1 MKFYEK
7 PLFLKIVFIIS
18 IAIILFVSAVSFR
31 HINNLNKSNDIVEH
45 SYVVYGNIQKLY
57 SEIKDL
63 EIDRRNYFITRDK
76 NILIQIQSDV
86 STVNNDINALEKLIN
101 DNPKQIRN
109 VKLLRG
115 YFKEKIKVVEEG
127 LKYLNL
133 KRDNPLVVE
142 NIKKGSLVMEKISF
156 TINKMVEIENN
167 LLEKRLDDNKEVNRF
182 TPIVNYVTLFVT
194 LFILIFAIIKISKDI
209 NSLIDSNSE
218 LKLAIESSDMAEQ
231 IGDFGIWQYN
241 IDKDEFNYSDNIYRM
256 LGYEPNSFDA
266 VIENYTN
273 HIHPDDLDRMLE
285 IAKQLKTAEILGPNS
300 YRVIRKDGDV
310 RYFRGISKV
319 VKNLSGERVMIGITS
334 DVTEEYYN
342 QLQLEHKNIELE
354 EKNKILFIA
363 NETSKEAEKI
373 GNYGFWK
380 WNVDKN
386 EFEFS
391 DNIFRMFGIDKE
403 RFNPLVDS
411 FIPSVHPEDKEFVMQ
426 YLEKFRNKE
435 KNVAPYQHRIIK
447 ADNSEVKY
455 IRISSK
461 PIESQDDFYYLMI
474 TKDITEEINNSAE
487 ILQKNRELEASNKEL
502 QAFNYVASHDL
513 QEPLRKIETFI
524 SRLEARDYQN
534 LTETGQQYFE
544 RIKVAAGRMRL
555 LIKDLLQFSRTNK
568 SEKVFE
574 MADLNEIL
582 EAAKHEIAESISD
595 KSAIIKSEHLPT
607 LKVIPFQ
614 IQQMFINLL
623 GNSVKYSKAN
633 VPPEIQIDYRK
644 ISLQQIG
651 QLVLPA
657 KKDFHKF
664 TFSDNGIGFSEE
676 YSQRIFE
683 LFSRLH
689 NKDEIAGTGI
699 GLAICK
705 KIVENHKGY
714 ILAKGKPGEGAV
726 FEIYLPEDIA

>member
-45 SYVVYGNIQKLY
+45 SYVVYANIQKLY

-86 STVNNDINALEKLIN
+86 STVNNDINALEKLMN
-101 DNPKQIRN
+101 DNPKQLRN

-209 NSLIDSNSE
+209 NSLRDSNSE

-474 TKDITEEINNSAE
+474 TQDITEEINNSAE

-582 EAAKHEIAESISD
+582 EAAKHEIAESITD

>member
-45 SYVVYGNIQKLY
+45 SYVVYANIQKLY

-86 STVNNDINALEKLIN
+86 STVNNDINALEKLMN
-101 DNPKQIRN
+101 DNPKQIKN

-142 NIKKGSLVMEKISF
+142 NIKKGSLVMEKITF

-167 LLEKRLDDNKEVNRF
+167 LLEKRLDDNQQVNRF

-209 NSLIDSNSE
+209 NSLRDSNSE

-474 TKDITEEINNSAE
+474 TQDITEEINNSAE

-623 GNSVKYSKAN
+623 GNSIKYSKAN
-633 VPPEIQIDYRK
+633 VPPEIHIDYRK

>member
-31 HINNLNKSNDIVEH
+31 HINNLNESNDIVEH
-45 SYVVYGNIQKLY
+45 SYVVYANIQKLY

-86 STVNNDINALEKLIN
+86 STVNNDINALEKLMN
-101 DNPKQIRN
+101 DNPKQIKN

-115 YFKEKIKVVEEG
+115 YFKEKITVVEEG

-209 NSLIDSNSE
+209 NSLRDSNSE

-231 IGDFGIWQYN
+231 IGNFGIWQYN

-391 DNIFRMFGIDKE
+391 DNIFRMFGIDRE

-474 TKDITEEINNSAE
+474 TQDITEEINNSAE

-582 EAAKHEIAESISD
+582 EAAKHEIAESITD

-623 GNSVKYSKAN
+623 GNSIKYSKAN
-633 VPPEIQIDYRK
+633 VPPEIHIDYRK

>member
-45 SYVVYGNIQKLY
+45 SYVVYANIQKLY

-86 STVNNDINALEKLIN
+86 STVNNDINALEKLMN
-101 DNPKQIRN
+101 DNPKQIKN

-167 LLEKRLDDNKEVNRF
+167 LLEKRLDDNQQVNRF

-209 NSLIDSNSE
+209 NSLRDSNSE

>member
-45 SYVVYGNIQKLY
+45 SYVVYANIQKLY

-167 LLEKRLDDNKEVNRF
+167 LLEKRLNDNKEVNRF

-209 NSLIDSNSE
+209 NSLRDSNSE

-391 DNIFRMFGIDKE
+391 DNIFRMFGIDRE

-474 TKDITEEINNSAE
+474 TQDITEEINNSAE

-582 EAAKHEIAESISD
+582 EAAKHEIAESITD

-623 GNSVKYSKAN
+623 GNSIKYSKAN
-633 VPPEIQIDYRK
+633 VPPEIHIDYRK

>member
-167 LLEKRLDDNKEVNRF
+167 LLEKRLNDNQQVNRF

-209 NSLIDSNSE
+209 NSLRDSNSE

>member
-86 STVNNDINALEKLIN
+86 STVNNDINALEKLMN
-101 DNPKQIRN
+101 DNPKQIKN

-167 LLEKRLDDNKEVNRF
+167 LLEKRLNDNQQVNRF

-209 NSLIDSNSE
+209 NSLRDSNSE

-391 DNIFRMFGIDKE
+391 ENIFRMFGIDKE

-474 TKDITEEINNSAE
+474 TQDITEEINNSAE

>member
-45 SYVVYGNIQKLY
+45 SYVVYANIQKLY

-142 NIKKGSLVMEKISF
+142 NIKKGSLVMEKITF

-167 LLEKRLDDNKEVNRF
+167 LLEKRLDDNQQVNRF

-209 NSLIDSNSE
+209 NSLRDSNSE

-391 DNIFRMFGIDKE
+391 ENIFRMFGIDKE

-474 TKDITEEINNSAE
+474 TQDITEEINNSAE

-574 MADLNEIL
+574 MADLNDLL
-582 EAAKHEIAESISD
+582 ENAKHEIAEPIEE
-595 KSAIIKSEHLPT
+595 KKAVIHTAHLPKM
-607 LKVIPFQ
+607 KVIPFQ

>member
-1 MKFYEK
+1 
-7 PLFLKIVFIIS
+7 
-18 IAIILFVSAVSFR
+18 
-31 HINNLNKSNDIVEH
+31 
-45 SYVVYGNIQKLY
+45 
-57 SEIKDL
+57 
-63 EIDRRNYFITRDK
+63 
-76 NILIQIQSDV
+76 
-86 STVNNDINALEKLIN
+86 
-101 DNPKQIRN
+101 
-109 VKLLRG
+109 
-115 YFKEKIKVVEEG
+115 
-127 LKYLNL
+127 
-133 KRDNPLVVE
+133 
-142 NIKKGSLVMEKISF
+142 
-156 TINKMVEIENN
+156 
-167 LLEKRLDDNKEVNRF
+167 
-182 TPIVNYVTLFVT
+182 
-194 LFILIFAIIKISKDI
+194 
-209 NSLIDSNSE
+209 
-218 LKLAIESSDMAEQ
+218 
-231 IGDFGIWQYN
+231 
-241 IDKDEFNYSDNIYRM
+241 
-256 LGYEPNSFDA
+256 
-266 VIENYTN
+266 
-273 HIHPDDLDRMLE
+273 
-285 IAKQLKTAEILGPNS
+285 
-300 YRVIRKDGDV
+300 
-310 RYFRGISKV
+310 
-319 VKNLSGERVMIGITS
+319 
-334 DVTEEYYN
+334 
-342 QLQLEHKNIELE
+342 
-354 EKNKILFIA
+354 
-363 NETSKEAEKI
+363 
-373 GNYGFWK
+373 
-380 WNVDKN
+380 
-386 EFEFS
+386 
-391 DNIFRMFGIDKE
+391 
-403 RFNPLVDS
+403 
-411 FIPSVHPEDKEFVMQ
+411 MQ

-474 TKDITEEINNSAE
+474 TQDITEEINNSAE

-574 MADLNEIL
+574 LADLNEIL

>member
-45 SYVVYGNIQKLY
+45 SYVVYANIQKLY

-209 NSLIDSNSE
+209 NSLRDSNSE

-391 DNIFRMFGIDKE
+391 ENIFRMFGIDKE

-474 TKDITEEINNSAE
+474 TQDITEEINNSAE

>member
-45 SYVVYGNIQKLY
+45 SYVVYANIQKLY

-86 STVNNDINALEKLIN
+86 STVNNDINALEKLMN
-101 DNPKQIRN
+101 DNPKQIKN

-167 LLEKRLDDNKEVNRF
+167 LLEKRLNDNKEVNRF

-209 NSLIDSNSE
+209 NSLRDSNSE

-334 DVTEEYYN
+334 DVTEENYN

-391 DNIFRMFGIDKE
+391 DNIFRMFGIDRE

-474 TKDITEEINNSAE
+474 TQDITEEINNSAE

-582 EAAKHEIAESISD
+582 EAAKHEIAESITD

-623 GNSVKYSKAN
+623 GNSIKYSKAN
-633 VPPEIQIDYRK
+633 IPPEIHIDYRK
-644 ISLQQIG
+644 GSLQQIG

>member
-45 SYVVYGNIQKLY
+45 SYVVYANIQKLY

-86 STVNNDINALEKLIN
+86 STVNNDINALEKLMN
-101 DNPKQIRN
+101 DNPKQIKN

-209 NSLIDSNSE
+209 NSLRDSNSE

-334 DVTEEYYN
+334 DVTEENYN

-391 DNIFRMFGIDKE
+391 DNIFRMFGIDRE

-474 TKDITEEINNSAE
+474 TQDITEEINNSAE

-633 VPPEIQIDYRK
+633 VPPEIHIDYRK

>member
-45 SYVVYGNIQKLY
+45 SYVVYANIQKLY

-167 LLEKRLDDNKEVNRF
+167 LLEKRLNDNQQVNRF

-209 NSLIDSNSE
+209 NSLRDSNSE

-342 QLQLEHKNIELE
+342 QIQLEHKNIELE

-474 TKDITEEINNSAE
+474 TQDITEEINNSAE

-582 EAAKHEIAESISD
+582 EAAKHEIAESITD

-623 GNSVKYSKAN
+623 GNSIKYSKAN

>member
-45 SYVVYGNIQKLY
+45 SYVVYANIQKLY

-86 STVNNDINALEKLIN
+86 STVNNDINALEKLMN

-142 NIKKGSLVMEKISF
+142 NIKKGSLVMEKITF

-167 LLEKRLDDNKEVNRF
+167 LLEKRLNDNQQVNRF

-209 NSLIDSNSE
+209 NSLRDSNSE

-391 DNIFRMFGIDKE
+391 ENIFRMFGIDKE

-474 TKDITEEINNSAE
+474 TQDITEEINNSAE

>member
-142 NIKKGSLVMEKISF
+142 NIKKGSLVMEKITF

-167 LLEKRLDDNKEVNRF
+167 LLEKRLDDNQQVNRF

-209 NSLIDSNSE
+209 NSLRDSNSE

-391 DNIFRMFGIDKE
+391 ENIFRMFGIDKE

-474 TKDITEEINNSAE
+474 TQDITEEINNSAE

>member
-1 MKFYEK
+1 
-7 PLFLKIVFIIS
+7 
-18 IAIILFVSAVSFR
+18 
-31 HINNLNKSNDIVEH
+31 
-45 SYVVYGNIQKLY
+45 
-57 SEIKDL
+57 
-63 EIDRRNYFITRDK
+63 
-76 NILIQIQSDV
+76 
-86 STVNNDINALEKLIN
+86 
-101 DNPKQIRN
+101 
-109 VKLLRG
+109 
-115 YFKEKIKVVEEG
+115 
-127 LKYLNL
+127 
-133 KRDNPLVVE
+133 
-142 NIKKGSLVMEKISF
+142 MEKITF

-167 LLEKRLDDNKEVNRF
+167 LLKKRLDDNQQVNRF

-209 NSLIDSNSE
+209 NSLRDSNSE

-391 DNIFRMFGIDKE
+391 ENIFRMFGIDKE

-474 TKDITEEINNSAE
+474 TQDITEEINNSAE

>member
-86 STVNNDINALEKLIN
+86 STVNNDINALEKLMN

-142 NIKKGSLVMEKISF
+142 NIKKGSLVMEKITF

-411 FIPSVHPEDKEFVMQ
+411 FIPSLHPEDKEFVMQ

-474 TKDITEEINNSAE
+474 TQDITEEINNSAE

>member
-86 STVNNDINALEKLIN
+86 STVSNDINALEKLIN

-142 NIKKGSLVMEKISF
+142 NIKKGSLVMEKITF

-391 DNIFRMFGIDKE
+391 ENIFRMFGIDKE

-474 TKDITEEINNSAE
+474 TQDITEEINNSAE

>member
-45 SYVVYGNIQKLY
+45 SYVVYANIQKLY

-142 NIKKGSLVMEKISF
+142 NIKKGSLVMEKITF

-167 LLEKRLDDNKEVNRF
+167 LLEKRLDDNQQVNRF

-209 NSLIDSNSE
+209 NSLRDSNSE

-391 DNIFRMFGIDKE
+391 DNIFRMFGIDRE

>member
-86 STVNNDINALEKLIN
+86 STVNNDINALEKLMN

-167 LLEKRLDDNKEVNRF
+167 LLEKRLNDNQQVNRF

-209 NSLIDSNSE
+209 NSLRDSNSE

-391 DNIFRMFGIDKE
+391 ENIFRMFGIDKE

-474 TKDITEEINNSAE
+474 TQDITEEINNSAE

>member
-45 SYVVYGNIQKLY
+45 SYVVYANIQKLY

-86 STVNNDINALEKLIN
+86 STVNNDINALEKLMN
-101 DNPKQIRN
+101 DNPKQIKN

-209 NSLIDSNSE
+209 NSLRDSNSE

-231 IGDFGIWQYN
+231 IGNFGIWQYN

-391 DNIFRMFGIDKE
+391 DNIFRMFGIDRE

-474 TKDITEEINNSAE
+474 TQDITEEINNSAE

>member
-45 SYVVYGNIQKLY
+45 SYVVYANIQKLY

-86 STVNNDINALEKLIN
+86 STVNNDINALEKLMN
-101 DNPKQIRN
+101 DNPKQIKN

-209 NSLIDSNSE
+209 NSLRDSNSE

-391 DNIFRMFGIDKE
+391 DNIFRMFGIDRE

-474 TKDITEEINNSAE
+474 TQDITEEINNSAE

-582 EAAKHEIAESISD
+582 EAAKHEIAESITD

-633 VPPEIQIDYRK
+633 VPPEIHIDYRK

>member
-45 SYVVYGNIQKLY
+45 SYVVYANIQKLY

-86 STVNNDINALEKLIN
+86 STVNNDINALEKLMN
-101 DNPKQIRN
+101 DNPKQIKN

-167 LLEKRLDDNKEVNRF
+167 LLKKRLDDNKEVNRF

-209 NSLIDSNSE
+209 NSLRDSNSE

-266 VIENYTN
+266 VIENYAN
-273 HIHPDDLDRMLE
+273 HIHPDDVDRMLE

-342 QLQLEHKNIELE
+342 QLELEHKNIELE

-391 DNIFRMFGIDKE
+391 ENIFRMFGIDKE

-426 YLEKFRNKE
+426 YLERFRNKE

-474 TKDITEEINNSAE
+474 TQDITEEIHSGAE

>member
-45 SYVVYGNIQKLY
+45 SYVVYANIQKLY

-86 STVNNDINALEKLIN
+86 STVNNDINALEKLMN
-101 DNPKQIRN
+101 DNPKQIKN

-167 LLEKRLDDNKEVNRF
+167 LLEKRLDDNQQVNRF

-209 NSLIDSNSE
+209 NSLRDSNSE

-391 DNIFRMFGIDKE
+391 DNIFRMFGIDRE
-403 RFNPLVDS
+403 SFNPLVDS

-474 TKDITEEINNSAE
+474 TQDITEEINNSAE

-582 EAAKHEIAESISD
+582 EAAKHEIAESITD

>member
-45 SYVVYGNIQKLY
+45 SYVVYANIQKLY

-86 STVNNDINALEKLIN
+86 STVNNDINALEKLMN
-101 DNPKQIRN
+101 DNPKQIKN

-209 NSLIDSNSE
+209 NSLRDSNSE

-231 IGDFGIWQYN
+231 IGNFGIWQYN

-391 DNIFRMFGIDKE
+391 DNIFRMFGIDRE

-435 KNVAPYQHRIIK
+435 KNVAPYQHRIIR

-474 TKDITEEINNSAE
+474 TQDITEEINNSAE

-582 EAAKHEIAESISD
+582 EAAKHEIAESITD

-623 GNSVKYSKAN
+623 GNSIKYSKAN
-633 VPPEIQIDYRK
+633 VPPEIHIDYRK

>member
-45 SYVVYGNIQKLY
+45 SYVVYANIQKLY

-86 STVNNDINALEKLIN
+86 STVNNDINALEKLMN
-101 DNPKQIRN
+101 DNPKQIKN

-115 YFKEKIKVVEEG
+115 YFKEKITVVEEG

-209 NSLIDSNSE
+209 NSLRDSNSE

-391 DNIFRMFGIDKE
+391 ENIFRMFGIDKE

-474 TKDITEEINNSAE
+474 TQDITEEINNSAE

>member
-142 NIKKGSLVMEKISF
+142 NIKKGSLVMEKITF

-167 LLEKRLDDNKEVNRF
+167 LLEKRLDDNQQVNRF

-209 NSLIDSNSE
+209 NSLRDSNSE
-218 LKLAIESSDMAEQ
+218 LKLAIESSVMAEQ
-231 IGDFGIWQYN
+231 IGNFGIWQYN

-474 TKDITEEINNSAE
+474 TQDITEEIHSGAE

>member
-209 NSLIDSNSE
+209 NSLRDSNSE

-391 DNIFRMFGIDKE
+391 ENIFRMFGIDKE

-474 TKDITEEINNSAE
+474 TQDITEEIHSGAE

>member
-45 SYVVYGNIQKLY
+45 SYVVYANIQKLY

-86 STVNNDINALEKLIN
+86 STVNNDINALEKLMN
-101 DNPKQIRN
+101 DNPKQIKN

-167 LLEKRLDDNKEVNRF
+167 LLEKRLNDNQQVNRF

-209 NSLIDSNSE
+209 NSLRDSNSE

-474 TKDITEEINNSAE
+474 TQDITEEINNSAE

-633 VPPEIQIDYRK
+633 VPPEIHIDYRK

>member
-45 SYVVYGNIQKLY
+45 SYVVYANIQKLY

-86 STVNNDINALEKLIN
+86 STVNNDINALEKLMN
-101 DNPKQIRN
+101 DNPKQIKN

-115 YFKEKIKVVEEG
+115 YFKEKITVVEEG

-209 NSLIDSNSE
+209 NSLRDSNSE

-231 IGDFGIWQYN
+231 IGNFGIWQYN

-435 KNVAPYQHRIIK
+435 KNVAPYQHRIIR

-474 TKDITEEINNSAE
+474 TQDITEEINNSAE

-582 EAAKHEIAESISD
+582 EAAKHEIAESITD

-623 GNSVKYSKAN
+623 GNSIKYSKAN
-633 VPPEIQIDYRK
+633 VPPEIHIDYRK
-644 ISLQQIG
+644 VSLQQIG

>member
-45 SYVVYGNIQKLY
+45 SYVVYANIQKLY

-86 STVNNDINALEKLIN
+86 STVNNDINALEKLMN
-101 DNPKQIRN
+101 DNPKQIKN

-142 NIKKGSLVMEKISF
+142 NIKKGSLVMEKITF

-167 LLEKRLDDNKEVNRF
+167 LLEKRLDDNQQVNRF

-209 NSLIDSNSE
+209 NSLRDSNSE

-391 DNIFRMFGIDKE
+391 ENIFRMFGIDKE

-474 TKDITEEINNSAE
+474 TQDITEEINNSAE

-623 GNSVKYSKAN
+623 GNSIKYSKAN
-633 VPPEIQIDYRK
+633 VPPEIHIDYRK

>member
-86 STVNNDINALEKLIN
+86 STVSNDINALEKLMN
-101 DNPKQIRN
+101 DNPKQIKN

-142 NIKKGSLVMEKISF
+142 NIKKGSLVMEKITF

-209 NSLIDSNSE
+209 NSLRDSNSE

-391 DNIFRMFGIDKE
+391 ENIFRMFGIDKE

-474 TKDITEEINNSAE
+474 TQDITEEINNSAE

>member
-142 NIKKGSLVMEKISF
+142 NIKKGSLVMEKITF

-167 LLEKRLDDNKEVNRF
+167 LLKKRLDDNQQVNRF

-209 NSLIDSNSE
+209 NSLRDSNSE

-474 TKDITEEINNSAE
+474 TQDITEEINNSAE

>member
-142 NIKKGSLVMEKISF
+142 NIKKGSLVMEKITF

-167 LLEKRLDDNKEVNRF
+167 LLEKRLDDNQQVNRF

-209 NSLIDSNSE
+209 NSLRDSNSE

-231 IGDFGIWQYN
+231 IGNFGIWQYN

-391 DNIFRMFGIDKE
+391 ENIFRMFGIDKE

-474 TKDITEEINNSAE
+474 TQDITEEINNSAE

>member
-142 NIKKGSLVMEKISF
+142 NIKKGSLVMEKITF

-209 NSLIDSNSE
+209 NSLRDSNSE

-231 IGDFGIWQYN
+231 IGNFGIWQYN

-391 DNIFRMFGIDKE
+391 ENIFRMFGIDKE

>member
-45 SYVVYGNIQKLY
+45 SYVVYANIQKLY

-76 NILIQIQSDV
+76 NILIHIQSDV
-86 STVNNDINALEKLIN
+86 STVNNDINALEKLMN
-101 DNPKQIRN
+101 DNPKQIKN

-167 LLEKRLDDNKEVNRF
+167 LLEKRLDDNQQVNRF

-391 DNIFRMFGIDKE
+391 DNIFRMFGIDRE

-474 TKDITEEINNSAE
+474 TQDITEEINNSAE

-582 EAAKHEIAESISD
+582 EAAKHEIAESITD

-623 GNSVKYSKAN
+623 GNSIKYSKAN
-633 VPPEIQIDYRK
+633 IPPEIHIDYRK
-644 ISLQQIG
+644 GSLQQIG

>member
-45 SYVVYGNIQKLY
+45 SYVVYANIQKLY

-86 STVNNDINALEKLIN
+86 STVNNDINALEKLMN
-101 DNPKQIRN
+101 DNPKQIKN

-209 NSLIDSNSE
+209 NSLRDSNSE

-474 TKDITEEINNSAE
+474 TQDITEEINNSAE

>member
-45 SYVVYGNIQKLY
+45 SYVVYANIQKLY

-86 STVNNDINALEKLIN
+86 STVNNDINALEKLMN
-101 DNPKQIRN
+101 DNPKQIKN

-115 YFKEKIKVVEEG
+115 YFKEKITVVEEG

-167 LLEKRLDDNKEVNRF
+167 LLEKRLDDNQQVNRF

-209 NSLIDSNSE
+209 NSLRDSNSE

-474 TKDITEEINNSAE
+474 TQDITEEINNSAE

>member
-142 NIKKGSLVMEKISF
+142 NIKKGSLVMEKITF

-167 LLEKRLDDNKEVNRF
+167 LLKKRLDDNQQVNRF

-209 NSLIDSNSE
+209 NSLRDSNSE

-231 IGDFGIWQYN
+231 IGNFGIWQYN

-391 DNIFRMFGIDKE
+391 ENIFRMFGIDKE

-435 KNVAPYQHRIIK
+435 KYVAPYQHRIIK

-474 TKDITEEINNSAE
+474 TQDITEEINNSAE

-644 ISLQQIG
+644 VSLQQIG